1 MNYFSRK
8 KIFFMHEEQKNN
20 LAIGRRKTA
29 TSQSKLINGNGK
41 ILINNRDGLEYFQY
55 NPKLLLTIQFPL
67 ILLNLEHKIDIIVK
81 CCGGGLVGQAESIKL
96 GVSRALCKIDVSNR
110 ILLKTN
116 GLMIRNSKIKE
127 RKKYGLKKA
136 RKSPQFSKR

>member
-1 MNYFSRK
+1 MNYFSIK
-8 KIFFMHEEQKNN
+8 KNFYMNEGQKNN
-20 LAIGRRKTA
+20 LFIGKRKTS
-29 TSQSKLINGNGK
+29 TSQSTLINGTGK
-41 ILINNRDGLEYFQY
+41 ILVNNRDGLEYFQY
-55 NPKLLLTIQFPL
+55 NSKLLLTIQFPL
-67 ILLNLEHKIDIIVK
+67 ILLNLEDKIDIIVK

-96 GVSRALCKIDVSNR
+96 GVSRALCKMDVSNR

-116 GLMIRNSKIKE
+116 GLMTRNSKIKE